1 MTERK
6 TRCSLFVVRC
16 SKNVLAVLCGLSL
29 TACASVGP
37 GRPEISVYRDAAA
50 LTMAC
55 DSAIDRAAAD
65 AAAIRGVPVD
75 AAGVDNVL
83 TAWDRLNMR
92 LEDGIGPAY
101 LQAYV
106 HPDPAV
112 RTAGEECILA
122 YKSLETG
129 LFQDPDLYERVTAV
143 AVEPGVDAKLRRD
156 LLESFEDTGVAL
168 PAGKRTRAKAVLDRI
183 EELSQR
189 FQSNLRDNETTLVFP
204 PQSLKGLSE
213 GYLERVTRREDGGI
227 EVGFDYPEYFPFMSQ
242 AEDGAARER
251 YYRAFVNR
259 GGGENI
265 ELLRELT
272 RLRKELAE
280 LYGLPGYAHFATRRR
295 MVETPATVHDFLVRV
310 DTAVTPLA
318 RRQLGD
324 LAELKAA
331 HLSLAPDDPEAQ
343 IQPWDKNFYLEKLRQ
358 ARYDIDQE
366 ALRVYFPMPRMT
378 DWVLSLAADLYGLRF
393 VPADAPR
400 WHESVVYHDV
410 LDAESGGFVGGLYLD
425 LYPRPGKYGH
435 AAAFAVRGAS
445 TRAGRRPISVLV
457 TNFERTGLTPNEV
470 ETYLHEIGH
479 ALHNIVSDT
488 HYSLHSGTQVALD
501 FVEAPSQMFEEWGR
515 RPETLARIAAVC
527 PECPDID
534 RDLVRRLDAA
544 RRLDRPLFY
553 SRQLLY
559 ARYDMALA
567 AEEPPKPLEAWA
579 AMEAERPMG
588 HVPGTQFPGTF
599 SHIAGKYAAGY
610 YGYMWSEALARDM
623 VGAWGD
629 NLMDPAVG
637 RRFREKVLARGGELP
652 AARLVRDFLGRE
664 PRPDAFFAEIRGE
677 GN

>member
-1 MTERK
+1 MTR
-6 TRCSLFVVRC
+6 
-16 SKNVLAVLCGLSL
+16 NVLAVLCGLAL
-29 TACASVGP
+29 AACASLKND
-37 GRPEISVYRDAAA
+37 RPTLPVYDSAEKLTAVCEAAIERADADAEAIRNVPTDAA
-50 LTMAC
+50 T
-55 DSAIDRAAAD
+55 
-65 AAAIRGVPVD
+65 
-75 AAGVDNVL
+75 VDNVL
-83 TAWDRLNMR
+83 AAWDDLNVH
-92 LEDGIGPAY
+92 LEDGIGPVY

-106 HPDPAV
+106 HPDADV
-112 RTAGEECILA
+112 RAAGEECILA
-122 YKSLETG
+122 YKRFETG

-143 AVEPGVDAKLRRD
+143 AVEPGVDAELRRD
-156 LLESFEDTGVAL
+156 LLEAFEDTGVAL
-168 PAGKRTRAKAVLDRI
+168 PADKRARAKAILNRI
-183 EELSQR
+183 EELGQR
-189 FQSNLRDNETTLVFP
+189 FQSNLRDNETTLVFAP
-204 PQSLKGLSE
+204 ESLKGLSE
-213 GYLERVTRREDGGI
+213 SYLERVTRSEDGGI
-227 EVGFDYPEYFPFMSQ
+227 ELGFDYPEYFPFMNQ

-259 GGGENI
+259 GGEENI
-265 ELLRELT
+265 ALLRELT
-272 RLRKELAE
+272 KLRKELAE

-295 MVETPATVHDFLVRV
+295 MVETPDTVHDFLVRV

-331 HLSLAPDDPEAQ
+331 HLDLESDDPEAR

-358 ARYDIDQE
+358 ERYDIDQE
-366 ALRVYFPMPRMT
+366 ALRVYFPMPQTTR
-378 DWVLSLAADLYGLRF
+378 WVLSLASDLYGLRF
-393 VPADAPR
+393 VPADVTL
-400 WHESVVYHDV
+400 WHESVVYYDV
-410 LDAESGGFVGGLYLD
+410 LDAESSDFVGGLYLD

-445 TRAGRRPISVLV
+445 TRVGRAPTSVLV
-457 TNFERTGLTPNEV
+457 TNFERTGLTPDEV

-488 HYSLHSGTQVALD
+488 RYSLHSGTQVALD

-515 RPETLARIAAVC
+515 RPETLARIAAAC
-527 PECPDID
+527 PKCPRID
-534 RDLVRRLDAA
+534 RDLVQRLDAA

-579 AMEAERPMG
+579 AMEAERPLG

-599 SHIAGKYAAGY
+599 SHIAGDYAAGY

-629 NLMDPAVG
+629 NLMDPEVG
-637 RRFREKVLARGGELP
+637 HRFREKVLSRGGELP
-652 AARLVRDFLGRE
+652 ASRLVRDFLGRE
-664 PRPDAFFAEIRGE
+664 PRPDAFFAEVRGE
-677 GN
+677 NE